1 MQFQFFRLT
10 MYGRV
15 SLDIIKICLQGLVVL
30 NALNVIQKDLL
41 LPCVVMSVIVAWVR
55 LNHFFDKLVRIYHFL
70 HKLNVLWL
78 VERNLVAKRVLR
90 VNMHVVNSMNACV
103 SNPMKNGILREM
115 ERLEL
120 EIFFDIDVKL
130 L

>member
-1 MQFQFFRLT
+1 M
-10 MYGRV
+10 
-15 SLDIIKICLQGLVVL
+15 
-30 NALNVIQKDLL
+30 
-41 LPCVVMSVIVAWVR
+41 
-55 LNHFFDKLVRIYHFL
+55 RIYHFL

-78 VERNLVAKRVLR
+78 VERDAMAKRVLR
-90 VNMHVVNSMNACV
+90 VNMHVVNSMYACV

-130 L
+130 V